1 MAGDFLKRIAGSI
14 APRRRLRRQERRRA
28 VNSVQCA
35 PSMAHISLQFQVEH
49 VTLAATRLVGGKRQ
63 KAV

>member
-1 MAGDFLKRIAGSI
+1 
-14 APRRRLRRQERRRA
+14 
-28 VNSVQCA
+28 
-35 PSMAHISLQFQVEH
+35 MAHISLQFQVEH